1 VLSVNSAHVDRRT
14 LPLPPPLLLLP
25 LMNISATIPSAHQF
39 ASPGAALRCA
49 AQRALQCAALSSAE
63 RKLATDHRLR

>member
-14 LPLPPPLLLLP
+14 LPLLLLLL

-49 AQRALQCAALSSAE
+49 ARAALRGAVVGREEARDRSSAQIG
-63 RKLATDHRLR
+63 

>member
-14 LPLPPPLLLLP
+14 LPPLLLLLLL

-49 AQRALQCAALSSAE
+49 ARAAVRGAVVGKEEARDRSSAQIG
-63 RKLATDHRLR
+63 